1 MTCVACRRPC
11 PPPDRPWTEG
21 RNGRLHYYAM
31 HEYDPAKLEAALAH
45 LPVVHE
51 ICARLNGM
59 LDMVGRVTEKGRGI
73 LIRQDERLRA

>member
-1 MTCVACRRPC
+1 
-11 PPPDRPWTEG
+11 
-21 RNGRLHYYAM
+21 M
-31 HEYDPAKLEAALAH
+31 HEYDPAKLEAALVH